1 MNTQQDETHLELLET
16 FHYVVSGMTV
26 LFGCIPFIHLS
37 IGIFLLSVSDHPED
51 SGADTPEIIGLLFVT
66 ISSVVI
72 LAFWILAFLIFL
84 GGRSLRRR
92 DRYMFC
98 LVVAGVSCML
108 MPFGTALGVFTI
120 LVLLRPSVKQIFGVD
135 ELTVDQVAGDG

>member
-1 MNTQQDETHLELLET
+1 M
-16 FHYVVSGMTV
+16 
-26 LFGCIPFIHLS
+26 
-37 IGIFLLSVSDHPED
+37 
-51 SGADTPEIIGLLFVT
+51 
-66 ISSVVI
+66 VI

-98 LVVAGVSCML
+98 LVVAGISCML